1 MLAPPRPVVAST
13 NPPYEA
19 RVRMSMTP
27 DVLVL
32 LIRLAKL
39 ETCLGEPPEVA
50 SGLVTEE
57 EA

>member
-1 MLAPPRPVVAST
+1 
-13 NPPYEA
+13 
-19 RVRMSMTP
+19 MTP